1 VQTTVKSYSIRT
13 LSVQVL
19 SVQALSV
26 QALAVIL
33 ALFAAAYAA
42 SAALP
47 LPLVFKAGIAGP
59 TDSVLSW
66 YMAGAAGLYNAQGM
80 SIDILDMNGG
90 SRGAEELQA
99 GQIDIMNVGLS
110 SVVHVNRAGGDLRV
124 IGALGNVMP
133 FTFFAVPGVK
143 SPAELKGA
151 TVGVSARGSESDTA
165 VTLALQRLGLSRDDI
180 VIKEY
185 GGAAHRL
192 AMLKSGEIKATLLD
206 EPTAALARQDGM
218 NVLVDLA
225 PEQMPWLFAGIV
237 VRRADI
243 AARRDWL
250 TRFLRATI
258 EGNYI
263 ALTDGGR
270 AKQVLAKELKITN
283 SKILD
288 GTYDDFKAQSP
299 QNLEPSA
306 QSVQNVLKLFP
317 GDSQNIGDYV
327 DTSLVDALRNNGFF
341 TAMAAKYGK

>member
-1 VQTTVKSYSIRT
+1 MQIAAKRHSIRV
-13 LSVQVL
+13 LAAQVL
-19 SVQALSV
+19 CAQ
-26 QALAVIL
+26 IL
-33 ALFAAAYAA
+33 AGLLALLAAVYTA
-42 SAALP
+42 SAALLP
-47 LPLVFKAGIAGP
+47 LPLIFKAGIAGP

-66 YMAGAAGLYNAQGM
+66 YMAGAAGLYTAQGM
-80 SIDILDMNGG
+80 WVDILDMNGG

-110 SVVHVNRAGGDLRV
+110 SVIHVNRTGGDLRV
-124 IGALGNVMP
+124 IGALANLMP
-133 FTFFAVPGVK
+133 FTFFSVPSVK
-143 SPAELKGA
+143 STADLKGA

-165 VTLALQRLGLSRDDI
+165 LTLVLQRLGLTRDDV

-185 GGAAHRL
+185 GGSARRL
-192 AMLKSGEIKATLLD
+192 AALKSAEIKATLLD
-206 EPTAALARQDGM
+206 EPMAALARQDGM

-225 PEQMPWLFAGIV
+225 PEQMPWLFAGVV

-263 ALTDGGR
+263 ALTDDKR

-283 SKILD
+283 GKILD
-288 GTYDDFKAQSP
+288 GTYDDFKVQSP
-299 QNLEPSA
+299 QNLEPSG

-317 GDSQNIGDYV
+317 GDSQNAGDYV
-327 DTSLVDALRNNGFF
+327 DTSLVDALKDNGFF

>member
-1 VQTTVKSYSIRT
+1 MQTAVKSHSIRA

-19 SVQALSV
+19 S
-26 QALAVIL
+26 VIL

-42 SAALP
+42 SAALLP
-47 LPLVFKAGIAGP
+47 LPLIFKAGIAGP
-59 TDSVLSW
+59 TNSVLSW
-66 YMAGAAGLYNAQGM
+66 YMASAAGLYTAQGM
-80 SIDILDMNGG
+80 WVDILDMNGG

-110 SVVHVNRAGGDLRV
+110 SVVHVNRSGGDLRV
-124 IGALGNVMP
+124 IGALANVMP

-143 SPAELKGA
+143 SAAELKGG
-151 TVGVSARGSESDTA
+151 TIGVSALGSESDTA
-165 VTLALQRLGLSRDDI
+165 VTLALQRLGLTRDDV
-180 VIKEY
+180 VIREY
-185 GGAAHRL
+185 GVAARRL
-192 AMLKSGEIKATLLD
+192 AALKSGAIKATLLD
-206 EPTAALARQDGM
+206 EPTASLARQDGM
-218 NVLVDLA
+218 NVLLDLA

-263 ALTDGGR
+263 ALTDSGR

-288 GTYDDFKAQSP
+288 GTYNDFKAQSP

-306 QSVQNVLKLFP
+306 QSVQNVLKFFP
-317 GDSQNIGDYV
+317 GDRQNVGDYV

-341 TAMAAKYGK
+341 AVMAAKYGK

>member
-1 VQTTVKSYSIRT
+1 VQIAAKSHSIR
-13 LSVQVL
+13 
-19 SVQALSV
+19 ALSA
-26 QALAVIL
+26 QALAAIL
-33 ALFAAAYAA
+33 ALLAVVYTA
-42 SAALP
+42 SAALLP
-47 LPLVFKAGIAGP
+47 LPLIFKAGIAGP

-66 YMAGAAGLYNAQGM
+66 YMAGAAGLYTAQGM
-80 SIDILDMNGG
+80 WVDILDMNGG

-110 SVVHVNRAGGDLRV
+110 LVVHVNRTGGDLRA

-133 FTFFAVPGVK
+133 FTFFSVPSVK
-143 SPAELKGA
+143 SAADLKGA

-165 VTLALQRLGLSRDDI
+165 LTLVLQRLGLTRDEV

-185 GGAAHRL
+185 GGTARRL
-192 AMLKSGEIKATLLD
+192 AALKSGEIKATLLD
-206 EPTAALARQDGM
+206 EPTTSLARQDGM
-218 NVLVDLA
+218 NVLADLA

-299 QNLEPSA
+299 QNLEPSV

-317 GDSQNIGDYV
+317 GDSQDTGDYV
-327 DTSLVDALRNNGFF
+327 DTSLVDALRDNGFF
-341 TAMAAKYGK
+341 AAMAAKYGK